1 MIKNRPFYHVP
12 NATVPLCSSRA
23 LGLISASVRCMVGP
37 DPGTWNLGK
46 KNANSLAAVS

>member
-1 MIKNRPFYHVP
+1 MIKNRPYMVL
-12 NATVPLCSSRA
+12 PLCSSRA
-23 LGLISASVRCMVGP
+23 FGLISASVRCMVGP